1 MDTIYLQI
9 VQQVN
14 EADGRIVGRSGATGA
29 VNMGPNGIINKYDW
43 RVWNGAGFGRQ
54 LLGQLG
60 GGRGYSFEV
69 TDMGQYV
76 SCRAS
81 YHCVATGKTISK
93 SFIIAFENPKIG
105 DGKVFATSTKWRT
118 ISNVGQAAN
127 YIKSTIQA
135 LASQAESAN

>member
-9 VQQVN
+9 IQQVD

-29 VNMGPNGIINKYDW
+29 VDMGPNGIINRYDW

-93 SFIIAFENPKIG
+93 AFIIAFENPKVG

-135 LASQAESAN
+135 LASQAESNN

>member
-1 MDTIYLQI
+1 MGPIYI
-9 VQQVN
+9 YMVQPIN
-14 EADGRIVGRSGATGA
+14 EADGRIVGRSGAKGA
-29 VNMGPNGIINKYDW
+29 TDMGPGGIINKFDW

-60 GGRGYSFEV
+60 GGRGYSYEV

-81 YHCVATGKTISK
+81 FHSVATGKTISK
-93 SFIIAFENPKIG
+93 SFIIAFDNPKLG

-135 LASQAESAN
+135 IASQAESAN

>member
-1 MDTIYLQI
+1 MDTICLQI

-14 EADGRIVGRSGATGA
+14 EADGRIVGCSGATGA
-29 VNMGPNGIINKYDW
+29 VNMGPNGIINKFDW

-93 SFIIAFENPKIG
+93 SFIIAFENPKVG
-105 DGKVFATSTKWRT
+105 DGKVFATSPKWRT

>member
-1 MDTIYLQI
+1 MDTVYLKI
-9 VQQVN
+9 VQSIN
-14 EADGRIVGRSGATGA
+14 EADGRIVGRQGNTGA
-29 VNMGPNGIINKYDW
+29 VDMGPGGIINKYDW

-54 LLGQLG
+54 LSGQLG
-60 GGRGYSFEV
+60 GGRGYAYEV
-69 TDMGQYV
+69 SDMGQYV

-81 YHCVATGKTISK
+81 YHSVATGKTISK
-93 SFIIAFENPKIG
+93 TFVISFENPKVG

-135 LASQAESAN
+135 LASQADSLN